1 MRRTDERGVATVLMV
16 GVLAVVMLVSGA
28 AMLIAGYALGHHR
41 ARAAAD
47 LAALSAAAVFEQG
60 GDGCAQA
67 RRTAVANGAKVTN
80 CEQIGDIVDFVF
92 TVEVTL
98 RATIR
103 VAGLPGTIRAE
114 AHAGPVH

>member
-1 MRRTDERGVATVLMV
+1 VSRPDQRGVATVMMV
-16 GVLAVVMLVSGA
+16 GVLAVVMLISGA
-28 AMLIAGYALGHHR
+28 AMIVAGYALGHHR

-47 LAALSAAAVFEQG
+47 LAALSAAAAFEQG

-67 RRTAVANGAKVTN
+67 RRTAAANGAKVTS

-92 TVEVTL
+92 TVKVGL